1 LAWWFFFPEIKLLF
15 LYLFSIL
22 LVLALFHSL
31 VLICSFSSC
40 FRSLGHWH
48 FACPSLFSSK

>member
-40 FRSLGHWH
+40 FRSLGHWP